1 MTPSVVEADAVR
13 HGQNCQPC
21 KRSRQEDAIEQLLRD
36 HTESIAWK
44 SAGPAAFDFRSRH
57 FRSVLRHGLHILTSM
72 IGDVVTTP
80 SLRMLAAI
88 VNTSLRDDVF
98 GEDTTTIEFESDIAA
113 RCGQDAGLFTITGTM
128 ANQLGLRTLLTQPP
142 HAILANAQAHILT
155 NEAGGPAFMSGAM
168 IQAIEPSNG
177 KYLTLE
183 DIEANAVL
191 TDNVHKCPTRVVA
204 LENTISGVIVP
215 LSEVIRIGRWAH
227 RNDIKLHL
235 DGARLFEAVAA
246 GAGTLR
252 EFCQAVDTITLD
264 FSKGL
269 GAPMGAML
277 LGKKEHI
284 AQARWIRKSIG
295 GGMRQAG
302 VLSAAARAAVEEQFG
317 PGDRGQAAKLI
328 RVHDM
333 AKEIGKMWERRGGK
347 VTKDIETNQVWIDLH
362 ALGIKS
368 DEWNEIGRFHGV
380 KLDGPRLVLHHQIS
394 EEAIHK
400 LELVFDATILRTEE
414 L

>member
-1 MTPSVVEADAVR
+1 LTSVVGILALSQD
-13 HGQNCQPC
+13 NN
-21 KRSRQEDAIEQLLRD
+21 
-36 HTESIAWK
+36 
-44 SAGPAAFDFRSRH
+44 
-57 FRSVLRHGLHILTSM
+57 LTSM
-72 IGDVVTTP
+72 IGDVITTP

-98 GEDTTTIEFESDIAA
+98 GEDTTTMEFESDIAA
-113 RCGQDAGLFTITGTM
+113 RCGQEVGLFTITGTM

-168 IQAIEPSNG
+168 IQAVEPSNG

-191 TDNVHKCPTRVVA
+191 TDNIHKCPTRVVA
-204 LENTISGVIVP
+204 LENTISGAIVP
-215 LSEVIRIGRWAH
+215 LSEMIRISGWA
-227 RNDIKLHL
+227 RKNDVMLHL

-246 GAGTLR
+246 GAGSLR
-252 EFCQAVDTITLD
+252 DYCQLVDTVTLD
-264 FSKGL
+264 FSKDL

-284 AQARWIRKSIG
+284 AQARRIRKSIG

-302 VLSAAARAAVEEQFG
+302 VLSAAARVAVEEQFG
-317 PGDRGQAAKLI
+317 PGDRGQAIKLC
-328 RVHDM
+328 RVHKM
-333 AKEIGKMWERRGGK
+333 AKDVGKMWESRGGK

-362 ALGIKS
+362 TMGIKS
-368 DEWNEIGRFHGV
+368 EEWNEIGRKHGV

-394 EEAIHK
+394 EEGIRK
-400 LELVFDATILRTEE
+400 LGLVFDAVVSRTVE